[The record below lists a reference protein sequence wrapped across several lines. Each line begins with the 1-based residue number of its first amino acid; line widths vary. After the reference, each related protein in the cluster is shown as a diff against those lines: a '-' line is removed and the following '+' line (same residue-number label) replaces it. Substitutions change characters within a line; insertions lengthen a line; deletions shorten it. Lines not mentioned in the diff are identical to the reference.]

1 MSVISMSLPVELS
14 WQYLWDNST
23 LSNRYLLQ
31 ANKMRIE
38 ILILSKRFA
47 SIYRELMQL
56 QLTFNCKLSISQ
68 KKCGSRSRWSSFRV
82 SAHYRFPWP
91 FWLRNGFDSINSF
104 VIFYPRPDTDCLG
117 SGLTPALCRLVSP
130 QALPILENDKPT
142 SPDHKSTSPTGL
154 TPSASSRA
162 EVDRLGRKD
171 RRIQSSRI
179 AESYNRPYTSTTSTS
194 SYSGRS
200 ASGKWTFFSSNSV
213 ALERVID
220 LPF

>member
-1 MSVISMSLPVELS
+1 MRKSFKMILISRF
-14 WQYLWDNST
+14 ST
-23 LSNRYLLQ
+23 LSF
-31 ANKMRIE
+31 
-38 ILILSKRFA
+38 S
-47 SIYRELMQL
+47 
-56 QLTFNCKLSISQ
+56 LTFLASK
-68 KKCGSRSRWSSFRV
+68 WFR
-82 SAHYRFPWP
+82 FNQQ
-91 FWLRNGFDSINSF
+91 FCDFL
-104 VIFYPRPDTDCLG
+104 PRPDTDCLG

-142 SPDHKSTSPTGL
+142 SPDHKSTSPTSL